1 MLQKSDL
8 RSKLLKLFNLFL
20 QKVAWANL
28 KKSKKIRPSIS
39 HLKMKGETKGEE
51 ECLSKVKN
59 TESFEIFIFLT
70 ILTWK
75 NLRFI
80 EFSTKIH

>member
-20 QKVAWANL
+20 QKVAWTNL

-39 HLKMKGETKGEE
+39 HLKMKGESKGEA

-59 TESFEIFIFLT
+59 TESLEIFIFLT

-75 NLRFI
+75 NLVFI
-80 EFSTKIH
+80 EFITKIH